1 MIQRISTESVLHLE
15 AHAWNRFK
23 NRLRG
28 RWDSLSEKE
37 LDRYEGRFDSLVKI
51 IHERCSEPRDEVQN
65 FIDNL
70 WFEIYVRGS
79 RWNKDFIDPLHS

>member
-1 MIQRISTESVLHLE
+1 MIQGISTESALQLE

-23 NRLRG
+23 RRLRD
-28 RWDSLSEKE
+28 RWDFLSERE
-37 LDRYEGRFDSLVKI
+37 LNRYEGKFDLLVKI
-51 IHERCSEPRDEVQN
+51 IHQRCREPKEEVQN

-79 RWNKDFIDPLHS
+79 RWKKDWIDPLHS